1 MFASDEKRVLPTYI
15 ERGGEQVYAPPF
27 KSQNV
32 QLYGFVFAL
41 QNDDLTAAQETV
53 DAQLNAPTKG
63 ATDYRVA
70 TPFVLVTFAQ
80 MGPLR
85 SLVAPD
91 SDKGFF
97 EYDEAAIWM
106 LTMATEEKHGAKKVD
121 RLAWFIPYMFAELSQ
136 AVCCGREIYGYPKQY
151 GWIGGVPDS
160 VPDGVPNDV
169 LNDTTSSTRIDNMTL
184 STVAIRNYGADSRAQ
199 KQQLFN
205 IRRVDT
211 NENES
216 EFAREWENIEE
227 AFVEMVK
234 LLRVEGGL
242 PHPSFDFVLHLLE
255 YALHREAPMVYLK
268 QFRDVQ
274 DSTSACY
281 QAIIEAPG
289 KVEKVH
295 RVALLHGDYELEIAP
310 ADSHPI
316 ASDLGLALQQK
327 ALLGFYVDFDL
338 GIELGHEVWRAA

>member
-1 MFASDEKRVLPTYI
+1 MSAWNEKTPPAYV

-169 LNDTTSSTRIDNMTL
+169 LNDTTSSTRIEDMTL
-184 STVAIRNYGADSRAQ
+184 STVAIRNYGADSRAK

-205 IRRVDT
+205 VRRTDT
-211 NENES
+211 NKNES
-216 EFAREWENIEE
+216 QFAREWGNVEE
-227 AFVEMVK
+227 AFLEMVK

-242 PHPSFDFVLHLLE
+242 PHPSLSFVLHLLE

-274 DSTSACY
+274 NSTSACY

-295 RVALLHGDYELEIAP
+295 RVALLHGDYELEIVP

-316 ASDLGLALQQK
+316 ADDLGLAMQQK
-327 ALLGFYVDFDL
+327 ALMGIYINFDL
-338 GIELGHEVWRAA
+338 GIELGREVWRAA